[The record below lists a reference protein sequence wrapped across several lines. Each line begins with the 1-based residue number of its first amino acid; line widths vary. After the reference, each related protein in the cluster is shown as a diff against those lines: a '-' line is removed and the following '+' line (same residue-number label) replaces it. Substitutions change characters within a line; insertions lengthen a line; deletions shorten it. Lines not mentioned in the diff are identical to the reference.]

1 LKILN
6 GVHNHA
12 MEPAL
17 EGHILAGRL
26 KEDDKKLVLEQRVF
40 HMYTT

>member
-1 LKILN
+1 MISGYQSTQTKEWGLNILD

-26 KEDDKKLVLEQRVF
+26 K
-40 HMYTT
+40 